1 MKDETPFN
9 PLLPS
14 DLKLDLQ
21 GSASEEAG
29 DKPKRRRSASVKK
42 KGRPKSPRQPRL
54 VWKVMKN
61 RKFNWEELKQ
71 KLNRKLAHLDR
82 ETLRNVLLACGL
94 AASAV
99 AAVLL
104 LMKLSPAGILL
115 LVLFGAGACNCL
127 WQRVRWFRLPPP
139 EEL

>member
-21 GSASEEAG
+21 GSSSEETG
-29 DKPKRRRSASVKK
+29 DKPKRRRSTSVKK
-42 KGRPKSPRQPRL
+42 KGQPLRQPRL
-54 VWKVMKN
+54 VRKVMKN
-61 RKFNWEELKQ
+61 RKFNWEELRL
-71 KLNRKLAHLDR
+71 KLDRKLAHLDR
-82 ETLRNVLLACGL
+82 ETLRKVLLACGL

-104 LMKLSPAGILL
+104 FLKLSPAGMLL
-115 LVLFGAGACNCL
+115 LLILGAGACNAL
-127 WQRVRWFRLPPP
+127 WQRVRWFRISPPQ
-139 EEL
+139 EL